1 MSKQRSGLLSGLIVA
16 LIAALLSATGV
27 AALYW
32 FYALFPESVTTFGEG
47 VPIFVAVA
55 LLSGLFV
62 GLAVR
67 VVRPRSRLLPPLT
80 GLLAAGGFLLGIVAG
95 FAPFIY
101 DSRDTHSAPDA
112 DHLPAMDSIAN
123 GFPQALSRA
132 FQSLGDTWQ
141 LWAFAAIAAV
151 VAFLLVAL
159 RVRRV
164 RKTTAVPGVVEE
176 PEYRAPFEPA
186 QPTGDL
192 FTPHKPVKD

>member
-27 AALYW
+27 AAFSW
-32 FYALFPESVTTFGEG
+32 FYGHLPDSVTSFGEG

-55 LLSGLFV
+55 LLSGLIV

-67 VVRPRSRLLPPLT
+67 VVRPRSRLLPLLA
-80 GLLAAGGFLLGIVAG
+80 GLLAAGGFLLGMVAG
-95 FAPFIY
+95 FAAVIY
-101 DSRDTHSAPDA
+101 ASRDTHSWPDA
-112 DHLPAMDSIAN
+112 DHLPDVDSIAN
-123 GFPQALSRA
+123 GFPQSLSR
-132 FQSLGDTWQ
+132 LGDDWQTW
-141 LWAFAAIAAV
+141 AITAIPAV

-164 RKTTAVPGVVEE
+164 RRTTSVPEAVEE

-192 FTPHKPVKD
+192 FTPRKPVKD